1 MAAKDRNSEP
11 RLGIPSIPFRT
22 FQWFFGIFSVGTLT
36 LATIGA
42 WSAVSVGDIDSWHE
56 IVAIVVEQITQ
67 AAAASI
73 VGAAIVVEVGNMVIG
88 AMIRQRARDRGRE
101 EGREEAREETLQE
114 LRKLISAWNRRRLD
128 AQARGERFDEP
139 PPLTNGATPTP

>member
-1 MAAKDRNSEP
+1 MAAKERISEP

-88 AMIRQRARDRGRE
+88 AMKRSRNCESSSRPGIG
-101 EGREEAREETLQE
+101 GGWM
-114 LRKLISAWNRRRLD
+114 RKLGASASMNRHH
-128 AQARGERFDEP
+128 
-139 PPLTNGATPTP
+139 